1 VEAAG
6 ELSLLLARIQFAFTI
21 SFHIIFPAF
30 TIGVSAFVATLLVL
44 HARTG
49 REHYRRLAR
58 IWTKVFAVSF
68 AMGVVSGIVLSY
80 QFGTNWSGFSVAVGN
95 VIGPLMGYEV
105 LTAFFLEATFLGI
118 LLFGW
123 QRVPGWL
130 HVFASIAV
138 AVGTA
143 ISAFWILA
151 ANSWM
156 HTPAGHEW
164 RGGIAYPVDWSEII
178 FHPSFPSRFVHM
190 VIAAYLTVSLVVLAV
205 GARYR
210 LADRFPD
217 EARTMMR
224 MGTGMLLCLAPL
236 QVLVGDHSGLV
247 MAEYQPA
254 KLAAVEAH
262 WDGAHPAPLILFA
275 WPDTAAEKNHF
286 EVGIPRGAS
295 LIIRHDPDGLFPGL
309 KDFHPEDRP
318 PVLPVFWAF
327 RVMVAIGLL
336 LVLIGVSAAWLW
348 WRGRLFDARRFL
360 LPVGHAWPLGFVA
373 ILAGWFTTEIGRQPW
388 IAYGLLRTA
397 DAVSPV
403 GAGAVATSLALFVCV
418 YCVVFGVGVWYIRKL
433 LIKGPAPLLPETPDS
448 ALANRPLAHA
458 EDAAREGAASGDRL

>member
-1 VEAAG
+1 
-6 ELSLLLARIQFAFTI
+6 
-21 SFHIIFPAF
+21 
-30 TIGVSAFVATLLVL
+30 VSAFVATLLVL
-44 HARTG
+44 WMRTG

-95 VIGPLMGYEV
+95 VIGPLIGYEV

-123 QRVPGWL
+123 QRVPPWL
-130 HVFASIAV
+130 HVTASIAV
-138 AVGTA
+138 AFGTA

-156 HTPAGHEW
+156 QTPAGHEM
-164 RGGIAYPVDWSEII
+164 RDGIAYPLDWSQII
-178 FHPSFPSRFVHM
+178 FNPSFPSRFLHM
-190 VIAAYLTVSLVVLAV
+190 EIAAYLTVSLVVLAV
-205 GARYR
+205 GARYLR
-210 LADRFPD
+210 AGRFPE

-224 MGTGMLLCLAPL
+224 MGAGMLLFLAPL
-236 QVLVGDHSGLV
+236 QVVVGDWSGLV
-247 MAEYQPA
+247 MAEHQPA
-254 KLAAVEAH
+254 KLAAVEGH

-275 WPDTAAEKNHF
+275 WPDAAAERNHF
-286 EVGIPRGAS
+286 EIGIPHGAS
-295 LIIRHDPDGLFPGL
+295 LLITHDPNGLFPGL
-309 KDFHPEDRP
+309 KDFHPGDRP
-318 PVLPVFWAF
+318 PVWPVFWAF

-336 LVLIGVSAAWLW
+336 MVAIGAASAWLW
-348 WRGRLFDARRFL
+348 WRGKLFDARRFQWA
-360 LPVGHAWPLGFVA
+360 VGYAWPLGFVA

-403 GAGAVATSLALFVCV
+403 SAASVATSLALFVCV
-418 YCVVFGVGVWYIRKL
+418 YCVVFGIGVWYIRKL
-433 LIKGPAPLLPETPDS
+433 LAKGPEPATPEPPEQGLP
-448 ALANRPLAHA
+448 NRPLAHA
-458 EDAAREGAASGDRL
+458 EDAARAGAASGAKL